1 MSTSPDSKNFE
12 WLGNKIKE
20 IQNENEKRDYFEDLL
35 EKTAINGNVT
45 QCKLPPG
52 GDIPDPEPD
61 KSA

>member
-1 MSTSPDSKNFE
+1 MSKSSDSKSFE

-20 IQNENEKRDYFEDLL
+20 IQNEDDRRDYFEDLL
-35 EKTAINGNVT
+35 EKNVIEDRVT